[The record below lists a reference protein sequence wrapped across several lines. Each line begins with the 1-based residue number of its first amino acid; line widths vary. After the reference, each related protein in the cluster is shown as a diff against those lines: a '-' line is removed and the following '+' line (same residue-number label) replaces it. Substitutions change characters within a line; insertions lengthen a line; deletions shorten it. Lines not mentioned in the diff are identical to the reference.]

1 MNSNKEKVGESSY
14 WPELLG
20 LFHWAELLYQCKL
33 ALRPSAKFDAVRKPG
48 VSNEEYGPDRGR
60 TLCGPTSGPSDE

>member
-1 MNSNKEKVGESSY
+1 VGESSY

-33 ALRPSAKFDAVRKPG
+33 ALSVDVWVRQLPAALLKVG
-48 VSNEEYGPDRGR
+48 VGLQGR
-60 TLCGPTSGPSDE
+60 HQQADMLEVCVGV